1 MKPLSR
7 RHLLRGAAGLA
18 LGLPFLDAMLPVG
31 GIRTAA
37 AEPSK
42 PPRRVVFLTTPD
54 GFMMDRWKCPIQGSE
69 ASLLDASFPFSS
81 TVKEFQSIAKDCLI
95 IEGVPMSS
103 ALDSRNPA
111 QGHPGGTGA
120 LFTGAWAGPG
130 SQYGGGDGKT
140 AGFPEF
146 ESIDQSIARQVG
158 NATRFPSLCV
168 GVHPSDNSLARR
180 VHYAQGQ
187 TSVAPEGDPYK
198 VFKTVFGD
206 LDPAK
211 LQELKD
217 RQAEREFVLASLEGD
232 YQSLRCK
239 LGGSDRQR
247 LDAHLGQVDDLL
259 GRLKL
264 TGGGLS
270 CAVPTVQGGL
280 TPNDFSTAPALTT
293 AMMDMVAMAFACDL
307 TRVVG
312 FQLHAPDMDGDGIY
326 SWLGHDMIFHQI
338 SHREGLDPVDKLAQ
352 ADAWRAQQIV
362 SLVNKLKGMKE
373 ADGSTVF
380 DNTTILWTSEI
391 GDGSSH
397 DYKAPAWNIIGSGQ
411 GYFKTGRYLR
421 FAGDESSRHNLL
433 LMHYLRYFGLDISQ
447 GFGHPDYALGSPLPG
462 VSIT

>member
-18 LGLPFLDAMLPVG
+18 LGLPFLDAMMPFGSV
-31 GIRTAA
+31 RSAA
-37 AEPSK
+37 AGPLK

-69 ASLLDASFPFSS
+69 ASLLDPAFPFSN
-81 TVKEFQSIAKDCLI
+81 TVKEFQSIAKDCLFL
-95 IEGVPMSS
+95 EGVPMSS
-103 ALDSRNPA
+103 ALDVRNPA

-120 LFTGAWAGPG
+120 VFTGAWAGPG
-130 SQYGGGDGKT
+130 TQYGGSPDKT
-140 AGFPEF
+140 AGFPEL
-146 ESIDQSIARQVG
+146 ESIDQAIAGQIG

-180 VHYAQGQ
+180 VFYAKGQ
-187 TSVAPEGDPYK
+187 TAVAPEGDPYK

-206 LDPAK
+206 LDPTK
-211 LQELKD
+211 LQGLKD
-217 RQAEREFVLASLEGD
+217 REAERELVLGSLRGD
-232 YQSLRCK
+232 YKALRCK
-239 LGGSDRQR
+239 LGGADRQR
-247 LDAHLGQVDDLL
+247 LDEHLSQVDDLL

-270 CAVPTVQGGL
+270 CAVPTVADGL
-280 TPNDFSTAPALTT
+280 MPNDFSTAPALTT

-326 SWLGHDMIFHQI
+326 SWLGHDMIYHQI
-338 SHREGLDPVDKLAQ
+338 SHREGPTPEDKLGQ

-362 SLVNKLKGMKE
+362 YLVNLLKGLKE

-391 GDGSSH
+391 GDGASH
-397 DYKAPAWNIIGSGQ
+397 DYKAPAWNIIGGGQ
-411 GYFKTGRYLR
+411 GYFKTGKYLR
-421 FAGDESSRHNLL
+421 FAGDETSRHNLL
-433 LMHYLRYFGLDISQ
+433 LVHYLRYFGLDISK
-447 GFGHPDYALGSPLPG
+447 GFGHPDYALGDPLPG
-462 VSIT
+462 ISV